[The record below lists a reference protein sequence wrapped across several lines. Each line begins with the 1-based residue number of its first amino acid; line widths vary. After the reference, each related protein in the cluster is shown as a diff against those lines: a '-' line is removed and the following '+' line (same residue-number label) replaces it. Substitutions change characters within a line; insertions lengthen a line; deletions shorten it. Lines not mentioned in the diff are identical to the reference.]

1 MNPKEVYYLRCA
13 HDPKYPNW
21 SSIEQRDA
29 KMHLIRKLVE
39 TIGGADLK
47 DTGPSSL
54 RVLISSKDPG
64 DPTVMGNFLPN
75 QRLKIRLKKVLPI
88 AIHVG
93 DQEALASMNFEEDLS
108 FVTKSNALLPSEVS
122 SSLVSESK
130 FSSSVTVESS
140 GVFWYQYKGVIK
152 GIVQPEQG

>member
-1 MNPKEVYYLRCA
+1 MTSSTERHSPSAILRTIAQKPRKRPLFTGYKRRCKKFFASTEVLFQSIESIFRATAIESVLVVFGSSLMNPKEVYHLRCA

-75 QRLKIRLKKVLPI
+75 QR
-88 AIHVG
+88 
-93 DQEALASMNFEEDLS
+93 
-108 FVTKSNALLPSEVS
+108 
-122 SSLVSESK
+122 
-130 FSSSVTVESS
+130 
-140 GVFWYQYKGVIK
+140 
-152 GIVQPEQG
+152 